1 MELLDNV
8 VIDEFTQGKIELGKL
23 NIADH
28 FLLSLANFTAELF
41 PTAATYVGAQQ
52 QAVEAPALFVDYYSI
67 DNIQQLDNRTVY
79 ELGFEIT
86 YVPEDE
92 LSRLELNSAIFD
104 IQQNVYKIQSD
115 IGEFTCYEK
124 ASDITDGLAHVT
136 GIVKAWELGLPNE
149 PIIQIADKEVNI

>member
-92 LSRLELNSAIFD
+92 LSR
-104 IQQNVYKIQSD
+104 
-115 IGEFTCYEK
+115 
-124 ASDITDGLAHVT
+124 
-136 GIVKAWELGLPNE
+136 
-149 PIIQIADKEVNI
+149 